1 MSLITCCPACGTMFK
16 VVPDQLKVSEG
27 WVRCGHCSEVFDA
40 SAHLQAVA
48 AEPEPAVPAAAAQG
62 ASAIPAATLL
72 REPSQEATPPGSQT
86 TAARAPAAAPESES
100 PYESEP
106 LVPSPLDQ
114 PFVVFPQQAY
124 PPMPPALSLRSS
136 EFNSEMTDSEVLDT
150 GPPLQSRYDSELDDV
165 SFVKQARRK
174 AFWRRPMVRALLALL
189 LLVLG
194 AVLVLQF
201 AVQERDRI
209 AAVQPPLRPALEALC
224 APLGCAVAQAPRQI
238 EAIVVEGSTFSK
250 LRGDTYRL
258 SLTIKNT
265 LPLAVAMPSVEL
277 TLTDGQDQPVMRRVL
292 QPQEL
297 GGNNGTLAAAADW
310 SGAVALAVA
319 PGASGNGRI
328 AGYRVLAFYP

>member
-27 WVRCGHCSEVFDA
+27 WVRCGHCGEVFDA
-40 SAHLQAVA
+40 SAHLQAA
-48 AEPEPAVPAAAAQG
+48 AQPEPAAPVAAPPG
-62 ASAIPAATLL
+62 AGAVPAATLL
-72 REPSQEATPPGSQT
+72 REPSQE
-86 TAARAPAAAPESES
+86 TAPSAAQAAPARAPAAAPESES

-114 PFVVFPQQAY
+114 PFVVFPQQDY
-124 PPMPPALSLRSS
+124 PPLPPALSLRSS
-136 EFNSEMTDSEVLDT
+136 QFNSELTDSEVLDT
-150 GPPLQSRYDSELDDV
+150 GPPLESRYDSELDDV

-174 AFWRRPMVRALLALL
+174 AFWRRPVVRALLALL
-189 LLVLG
+189 LVALG

-209 AAVQPPLRPALEALC
+209 AAVQPPLRPWLEALC

-258 SLTIKNT
+258 SLSLKNT
-265 LPLAVAMPSVEL
+265 RPLAVAMPSVEL

-310 SGAVALAVA
+310 NGAVALAVA
-319 PGASGNGRI
+319 PAGGGNGRI